1 MDSPRSQSDGGPMY
15 SPYSFAPPSPY
26 PPAKKPRVLFT
37 EEQKEALRL
46 AFSLD
51 PYPSTTTIEFLATEL
66 NLSVRTITNWFHN
79 HRMRMKQHAT
89 DDEHSRKS
97 GNDLSLP
104 PPVRE
109 GMAFDPVQYRIML
122 NQRLADKCREKG
134 GPQFVGPFM
143 PYLYSP
149 YRNCSPLSSSGDDVG
164 TLDLSMSS
172 QLRNSMNKDGKCGG
186 NTTNGGNSS
195 STDDRSNSEM
205 NDDSN
210 LSQDNLNSDRESVED
225 GPISHHRAFPLQHQQ
240 QQQQTAQNEQSTTTR
255 PPAVVSSSS
264 NRRKPAMPQWVDP
277 GLELSP
283 ENTDDEEDELDDE
296 EDDDEQEEI
305 INGVCVRQTEDFDL
319 LLPSRV
325 ETVHV
330 LPAPAPDDRR
340 TKKSRSRTPE
350 RRTTTDE
357 VTTNGLPED
366 DDEEEDDSPCER
378 AKDKLSD
385 CGSTTTTLKKPVFLD
400 EQEDD
405 ESWDDAEAKD
415 RRKNIEKLQQRLEK
429 EDVGDDWE
437 F

>member
-1 MDSPRSQSDGGPMY
+1 MDSPRSQSDGGQMY
-15 SPYSFAPPSPY
+15 NSYSFAPPSPY

-37 EEQKEALRL
+37 EEQKEALKL

-51 PYPSTTTIEFLATEL
+51 PYPSTATIEFLATEL

-79 HRMRMKQHAT
+79 HRMRMKQHAS
-89 DDEHSRKS
+89 DDEHSRKGS
-97 GNDLSLP
+97 DLSLP

-109 GMAFDPVQYRIML
+109 GMAFDPVQYRLLL
-122 NQRLADKCREKG
+122 NQRLADKCREKQ
-134 GPQFVGPFM
+134 PQFGPYGSSM

-172 QLRNSMNKDGKCGG
+172 QLRNAINNSGVKAD
-186 NTTNGGNSS
+186 TTNGS

-210 LSQDNLNSDRESVED
+210 LSQDNLVQGDNSDQDSMD
-225 GPISHHRAFPLQHQQ
+225 GPPPSNHREASPLRPR
-240 QQQQTAQNEQSTTTR
+240 TPSEQMR
-255 PPAVVSSSS
+255 PAMGPSVGGGSS
-264 NRRKPAMPQWVDP
+264 NRRKPAMPQWVNP

-283 ENTDDEEDELDDE
+283 ENTDDEDDDLDDE
-296 EDDDEQEEI
+296 DRLDDESATEQEEI
-305 INGVCVRQTEDFDL
+305 INGVCVRQTEDFDIL
-319 LLPSRV
+319 MSPRV

-330 LPAPAPDDRR
+330 LPVPAPEGRNDKLRR
-340 TKKSRSRTPE
+340 TASSDRSDNE
-350 RRTTTDE
+350 NDE
-357 VTTNGLPED
+357 VLTNGIESSESNAKTKLVCANVR
-366 DDEEEDDSPCER
+366 DS
-378 AKDKLSD
+378 A
-385 CGSTTTTLKKPVFLD
+385 TLKKPVFLND
-400 EQEDD
+400 HDDDD

-429 EDVGDDWE
+429 EDVGEDWE